1 MKELSRQAEGARKLL
16 VTQQP
21 ENYRIISPF
30 KLQLWDPGSLYGF
43 GSSSGNLL
51 TAYAM
56 TAVEWTGIYQAKK
69 EKGGGT
75 LKMSH
80 G

>member
-21 ENYRIISPF
+21 ENYRIISTF

-43 GSSSGNLL
+43 GSSSGNLR